1 MKNSDALLKS
11 QNKHLPFPSSPALLF
26 RLAVFTALDI
36 LYPVDTFMLMWPHLI
51 QDLFI
56 HTFKGSLQV

>member
-56 HTFKGSLQV
+56 HTFKGVSL